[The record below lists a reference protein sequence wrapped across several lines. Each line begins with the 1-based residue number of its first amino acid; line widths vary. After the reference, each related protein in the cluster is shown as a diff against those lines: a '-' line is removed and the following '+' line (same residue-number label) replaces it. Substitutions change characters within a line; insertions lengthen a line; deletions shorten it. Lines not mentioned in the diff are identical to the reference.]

1 MSVLESERGYDI
13 IGDVH
18 GCALTVER
26 LLDQMGYRKK
36 AGVWQH
42 ANRQALF
49 LGDIIDRGP
58 RIREALHL
66 VRDMVEAG
74 SARCIMGNH
83 EFNALCWATPA
94 PADSGRA
101 FMREHNERHHRLIG
115 DTLDQ
120 FADWPDE
127 WQAFLDWFY
136 ELPLFLDCHEI
147 RLVHACWDDR
157 LIQPFRAQ
165 HPDGC
170 IDRDF
175 LLAAGQWGS
184 FESQTLDR
192 LLRGTDMRLPDG
204 ISMTG
209 KDGFTRG
216 SFRTKYWEES
226 PRTYGDVVFQPDALP
241 EEVAALELSEEQKA
255 ALQIYRPEDPILFV
269 GHYWQQ
275 GAPQPIRPN
284 LACLDYSAVKYGKL
298 VAYRWDGERRLNPD
312 HFVWV
317 DVPQYA

>member
-115 DTLDQ
+115 D
-120 FADWPDE
+120 
-127 WQAFLDWFY
+127 
-136 ELPLFLDCHEI
+136 EI
-147 RLVHACWDDR
+147 G
-157 LIQPFRAQ
+157 LINR
-165 HPDGC
+165 
-170 IDRDF
+170 
-175 LLAAGQWGS
+175 
-184 FESQTLDR
+184 
-192 LLRGTDMRLPDG
+192 
-204 ISMTG
+204 
-209 KDGFTRG
+209 
-216 SFRTKYWEES
+216 
-226 PRTYGDVVFQPDALP
+226 
-241 EEVAALELSEEQKA
+241 VAA
-255 ALQIYRPEDPILFV
+255 
-269 GHYWQQ
+269 
-275 GAPQPIRPN
+275 
-284 LACLDYSAVKYGKL
+284 
-298 VAYRWDGERRLNPD
+298 
-312 HFVWV
+312 
-317 DVPQYA
+317 

>member
-26 LLDQMGYRKK
+26 LLEQMGYHKQ
-36 AGVWQH
+36 AGVWRH
-42 ANRQALF
+42 PRRQALF

-94 PADSGRA
+94 PPDFERE
-101 FMREHNERHHRLIG
+101 FIREHNERHLRLIG
-115 DTLDQ
+115 DTLNQ
-120 FADWPDE
+120 FAAWPQE
-127 WQAFLDWFY
+127 WQEFLDWFY
-136 ELPLFLDCHEI
+136 QLPLFLDCNEI

-157 LIQPFRAQ
+157 LIEPFRAR

-170 IDRDF
+170 IDAEYLR
-175 LLAAGQWGS
+175 AAAQWGS
-184 FESQTLDR
+184 VESKTLDR

-204 ISMTG
+204 LTMTG

-216 SFRTKYWEES
+216 AFRTKFWEEA
-226 PRTYGDVVFQPDALP
+226 PQTYGDVVFQPDALP
-241 EEVAALELSEEQKA
+241 DDIAALPLSTEQKQ
-255 ALQIYRPEDPILFV
+255 ALHIYTPKDPILFV

-275 GAPQPIRPN
+275 GQPHPIRPN

-298 VAYRWDGERRLNPD
+298 VAYRWDGEKQLNQD

-317 DVPQYA
+317 DVPHYA